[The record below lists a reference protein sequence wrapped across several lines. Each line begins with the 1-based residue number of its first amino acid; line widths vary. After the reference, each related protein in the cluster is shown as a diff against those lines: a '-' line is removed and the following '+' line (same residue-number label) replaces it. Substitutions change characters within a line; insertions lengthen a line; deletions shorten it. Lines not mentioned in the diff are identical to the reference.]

1 LVNFTNPTNYSATI
15 PYFNINVLANGSHI
29 GSATIKDMEVYP
41 GNNTNKL
48 ASLLWDPYTFGGDKG
63 KKIGAE
69 LLSQYISGKST
80 PISLRQ

>member
-1 LVNFTNPTNYSATI
+1 
-15 PYFNINVLANGSHI
+15 
-29 GSATIKDMEVYP
+29 MEVRP

-63 KKIGAE
+63 KEIGAE

-80 PISLRQ
+80 HVITTVIVCADKLMR